1 MPSKHW
7 LISRDLRP
15 DCIIVSD
22 KGQDCD
28 LQSLTKG
35 FANPAMSVTIR
46 FNRTISWGEISSK
59 KSTSFVLYLNAA
71 CDLASYWVR
80 IRQLIIL
87 VRCLAKYSSN
97 IIFATCRHPEKAV
110 CLREV
115 ANKAYPERVHI
126 VPLDVTDEVSIKEAA
141 TEIGDRLARV
151 GPIPGDAGLDY
162 LVQNAAIVSTFGSA
176 HYGDGDNAITLEAES
191 FHEIMTTNVLGPAL
205 VMKHMH
211 RHLKKSFRP
220 VVVNVSSGLAS
231 IAMDL
236 GPHKTSYS
244 ISKTA
249 LHMLTYKQA
258 KACPDMIVLSVHPAS
273 VKTDMGTSEAEL
285 EPPYVAAEMIQL
297 LQRVTLEDSGKFL
310 RYDGELEAWEPRCS
324 WRETWI
330 TTTT

>member
-1 MPSKHW
+1 MLPVTW
-7 LISRDLRP
+7 LITGSSRGIGLA
-15 DCIIVSD
+15 
-22 KGQDCD
+22 
-28 LQSLTKG
+28 L
-35 FANPAMSVTIR
+35 VT
-46 FNRTISWGEISSK
+46 E
-59 KSTSFVLYLNAA
+59 
-71 CDLASYWVR
+71 
-80 IRQLIIL
+80 
-87 VRCLAKYSSN
+87 LAKYSSN
-97 IIFATCRHPEKAV
+97 IIFATCRHPEKAAR
-110 CLREV
+110 LREV

-141 TEIGDRLARV
+141 TEIGERLSHV
-151 GPIPGDAGLDY
+151 GPIPGDMGLDY
-162 LVQNAAIVSTFGSA
+162 LVQNAAITLP
-176 HYGDGDNAITLEAES
+176 GDGDNAITLEAES

-211 RHLKKSFRP
+211 QHLKKSFRP

-285 EPPYVAAEMIQL
+285 EPPHVAAEMIQL
-297 LQRVTLEDSGKFL
+297 LQRATLEDSGKFL
-310 RYDGELEAWEPRCS
+310 RYDGELEAWEPKY
-324 WRETWI
+324 
-330 TTTT
+330 

>member
-1 MPSKHW
+1 MLPVTW
-7 LISRDLRP
+7 LITGSSRGIGLA
-15 DCIIVSD
+15 
-22 KGQDCD
+22 
-28 LQSLTKG
+28 L
-35 FANPAMSVTIR
+35 VT
-46 FNRTISWGEISSK
+46 E
-59 KSTSFVLYLNAA
+59 
-71 CDLASYWVR
+71 
-80 IRQLIIL
+80 
-87 VRCLAKYSSN
+87 LAKYSSN
-97 IIFATCRHPEKAV
+97 IIFATCRHPEKAA

-141 TEIGDRLARV
+141 TEIGERLSRV
-151 GPIPGDAGLDY
+151 GPIPGDMGLDY
-162 LVQNAAIVSTFGSA
+162 LVQNAAITLP
-176 HYGDGDNAITLEAES
+176 GDGDNAITLEAES

-211 RHLKKSFRP
+211 QHLKKSFRP

-258 KACPDMIVLSVHPAS
+258 KACPDTIVLSVHPAS

-297 LQRVTLEDSGKFL
+297 LQRATLEDSGKFL
-310 RYDGELEAWEPRCS
+310 RYDGELEAWEPKY
-324 WRETWI
+324 
-330 TTTT
+330 